1 MERFLKFIV
10 LSFFLLAGSV
20 TLFGQKVSLLGCAP
34 EYSGIELTFYRNT
47 DRISNTN
54 SNLVKVQLAADG
66 TFSTHFVLD
75 EITQVF
81 VDLGT
86 VRGYFFAEPGK
97 TYHLI
102 LPPYSPLREADR
114 LNPFFIPDEMHLGV
128 EESNPGELNYLIGTF
143 DNYYNAE
150 FDRAVKTA
158 FDNKSL
164 VQVDSLMKRLDTLH
178 THYNNSYFNSYRLYR
193 MGFLE
198 QMTMHRKARAL
209 SNAYFLDKPVLYSNP
224 AYMELFNKVYDRYFV
239 FYSRT
244 SKGKDMVTAIAEK
257 RSYAMLKKALR
268 HNEVLS
274 NDTLLEAVVL
284 KSLHDGFYDDKFS
297 RLSLLIILDSLYFNT
312 SIPEHRVIAQN
323 IREKVTKLL
332 PGFIPPKFE
341 LYDLNGK
348 KRSLDEFK
356 GRYIY
361 LNFGTSAS
369 YTCLQEFK
377 SMVDIQKKY
386 EKFLTIV
393 SVMTDE
399 SEAELKSF
407 VAQTGYSWVFLN
419 YKNKPDIIKDFDV
432 RAFPSFFVIGPDGRI
447 LASPAAAPSEK
458 FDLKFFELLKSRGD
472 L

>member
-1 MERFLKFIV
+1 MVRFLKFFAV
-10 LSFFLLAGSV
+10 FFILLFGTAS
-20 TLFGQKVSLLGCAP
+20 LFGQKVLVSGSAP
-34 EYSGIELTFYRNT
+34 EYSNIELTFYRNT
-47 DRISNTN
+47 DRISNTY
-54 SNLVKVQLAADG
+54 SNLAKVKVADNG
-66 TFSTHFVLD
+66 NFSTHFVLD
-75 EITQVF
+75 EITQIY

-102 LPPYSPLREADR
+102 LPPYSPKREADK

-150 FDRAVKTA
+150 FDRAVKKA
-158 FDNKSL
+158 YDNKSL
-164 VQVDSLMKRLDTLH
+164 VPVDSLMKQLDTLH
-178 THYNNSYFNSYRLYR
+178 AHFNNSYFNSYRLYR

-209 SNAYFLDKPVLYSNP
+209 SNAYFLNKPVLYSNP

-239 FYSRT
+239 FNART
-244 SKGKDMVTAIAEK
+244 TKGKDMVTAIAQK

-268 HNEVLS
+268 YNEVLA

-297 RLSLLIILDSLYFNT
+297 RTSLLVILDSLYFNT

-341 LYDLNGK
+341 LYDLSGK

-369 YTCLQEFK
+369 YSCLQEFK
-377 SMVDIQKKY
+377 SIPDIQKKY

-393 SVMTDE
+393 SIMTDE
-399 SEAELKSF
+399 SEAELRSF
-407 VAQTGYSWVFLN
+407 VEQTGYSWLFLRYN
-419 YKNKPDIIKDFDV
+419 NKPDVIKDFDI

-447 LASPAAAPSEK
+447 LVSPAAAPSEK
-458 FDLKFFELLKSRGD
+458 FDLKFFELLRSNGA